1 MRLLVTAALL
11 ISFALPGQAVTP
23 GKGLT
28 PMPDRPPAPDFAL
41 SDIDGQTHRLSDY
54 RGQVLVVNFWATW
67 CPPCREEMP
76 SMDRASQTL
85 AADGIQMLA
94 VNVGEDEDT
103 IFQFTANY
111 PVGFP
116 LLMDR
121 DSKVAEAWPI
131 RGLPTTFVVDPQGR
145 IAYRAIGG
153 RDWDQA
159 ELLDPVHALKR
170 PSPAEP

>member
-1 MRLLVTAALL
+1 
-11 ISFALPGQAVTP
+11 
-23 GKGLT
+23 
-28 PMPDRPPAPDFAL
+28 
-41 SDIDGQTHRLSDY
+41 
-54 RGQVLVVNFWATW
+54 
-67 CPPCREEMP
+67 
-76 SMDRASQTL
+76 MDRASQTL

-153 RDWDQA
+153 RDWDQG
-159 ELLDPVHALKR
+159 ELLDPVRALTR
-170 PSPAEP
+170 PPTAEP